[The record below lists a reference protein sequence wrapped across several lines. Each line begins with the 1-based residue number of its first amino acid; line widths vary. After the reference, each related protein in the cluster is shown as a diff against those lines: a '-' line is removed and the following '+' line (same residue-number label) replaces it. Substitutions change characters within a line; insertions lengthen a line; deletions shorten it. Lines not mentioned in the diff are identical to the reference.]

1 MRRLREGYVGHHIS
15 VEVQADRADVKRSDV
30 GKEEEVLFLASP
42 LAKDIYSFVLCKRV
56 RVIFDVAGLHW

>member
-1 MRRLREGYVGHHIS
+1 MRRLREGYVGHYVS

-42 LAKDIYSFVLCKRV
+42 LAEDIYSFVFCKRV
-56 RVIFDVAGLHW
+56 RVIFNITGLHW